1 MVQKYSQQNCWER
14 FCYTLVKITTI
25 NIFLRSPMK
34 IKICSVLVTIS
45 ITLTIAEATEYPL
58 DLTKSVPRCGS
69 YIISESSTRE
79 NILKN
84 CDIIDTHSGM
94 VRLFR
99 GSETIDLMTTNQGVI
114 NCKFKRSA
122 INSNGEIKECTTTT
136 PQTTAESAATII
148 ISKESSPMLSESH

>member
-1 MVQKYSQQNCWER
+1 
-14 FCYTLVKITTI
+14 
-25 NIFLRSPMK
+25 MK
-34 IKICSVLVTIS
+34 IKIYSVLMITAITVT
-45 ITLTIAEATEYPL
+45 TAEATEYPL
-58 DLTKSVPRCGS
+58 DLSKSVPRCGS

-136 PQTTAESAATII
+136 PQTTAESATTMIMN
-148 ISKESSPMLSESH
+148 KESSIMVRESH